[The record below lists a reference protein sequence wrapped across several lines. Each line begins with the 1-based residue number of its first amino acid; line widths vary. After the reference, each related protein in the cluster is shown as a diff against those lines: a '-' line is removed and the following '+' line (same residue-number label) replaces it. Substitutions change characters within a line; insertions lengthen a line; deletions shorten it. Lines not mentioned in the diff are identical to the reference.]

1 MPSPTAQVVCE
12 ILAPDAVVATDLGH
26 IADVC
31 ARETGQPLSVQVLPC
46 ATGESALT
54 LRLPVELAATQH
66 QVWCLACR
74 LACFCPDTRVSVL
87 ILGEAAFRPEPERRS
102 RAHSA

>member
-1 MPSPTAQVVCE
+1 MSSESAQVVCE

-26 IADVC
+26 IVGVC
-31 ARETGQPLSVQVLPC
+31 ARETGQPLSMQVLLC
-46 ATGESALT
+46 ATGESTLT

-74 LACFCPDTRVSVL
+74 LACFCPETRVGVL

-102 RAHSA
+102 RARSA